1 MRSPTLPATMLLI
14 TTLCAPA
21 LQARDVEVM
30 ILGTYHLANP
40 GQDLHNVEVDDVTV
54 AARQQQLE
62 QVAQALATFRPDRI
76 AVEAVSGREDLSLA
90 AFDEFTP
97 ETLTKVPNE
106 REQIGYRLA
115 HQLGHDAVYG
125 IDEQSDETDYFPFG
139 IVAEFAESGGRVDAI
154 ESLQQMAAALVETMG
169 RMHAEQTIG
178 QTLYWINQPRL
189 IDRGHRQFYYG
200 LLQLADHEQQPG
212 ALLNARYYE
221 RNARIFAKLTRVVEP
236 GDRVLVVYGSGHS
249 YWLRHFVTET
259 PGFELVEA
267 NDYLSALAGA
277 EAWNKD

>member
-1 MRSPTLPATMLLI
+1 MVLMPTMLLI

-54 AARQQQLE
+54 PARQEQLE
-62 QVAQALATFRPDRI
+62 QVAQALATFQPDKI

-90 AFDEFTP
+90 AFEDFTP
-97 ETLTKVPNE
+97 DILKQVRNE

-115 HQLGHDAVYG
+115 HRLGHEAVYG

-139 IVAEFAESGGRVDAI
+139 VVSEFADSSGRSDAV

-178 QTLYWINQPRL
+178 HALFWINQPRL

-200 LLQLADHEQQPG
+200 LLELADHEQQPG

-221 RNARIFAKLTRVVEP
+221 RNARIFAKLTRVAEP

-249 YWLRHFVTET
+249 YWLRHFVEET
-259 PGFELVEA
+259 AGYELVEA
-267 NDYLSALAGA
+267 NTYLAGLIGSR
-277 EAWNKD
+277 